1 MVESQP
7 NHVIDVSDDQV
18 DQFGRLVA
26 DFVYQRWCSGSIA
39 PLWSEVF
46 RTSAIANF
54 AATHGVTALR
64 TDLEVLMRRA
74 SGRGWLVHTEK
85 KRSLRVGPTYVAST
99 RNTVRLRQPDDIGWR
114 VADAVRRFRYKHSHQ
129 PTIKEIA
136 DFIRNSHVQRIF
148 RREADLLKSL
158 PWLVVAG
165 WVRLEEDRV
174 HRGPTALAAGKR
186 RADQVRSARTGSP
199 EHSIGEGAEEPIDTA
214 KPPMETRV
222 PILV

>member
-7 NHVIDVSDDQV
+7 NHAIDVSDYQV

-26 DFVYQRWCSGSIA
+26 DIVYQRWCSGSIA

-46 RTSAIANF
+46 QTSAVANF
-54 AATHGVTALR
+54 AATQGVTALR

-74 SGRGWLVHTEK
+74 AGRGWLVHTQK

-114 VADAVRRFRYKHSHQ
+114 VADAVRRFGYKHSHQ
-129 PTIKEIA
+129 PTIKELA
-136 DFIRNSHVQRIF
+136 DFIRNAQVQRIF

-174 HRGPTALAAGKR
+174 HRGPTAKAAAKR
-186 RADQVRSARTGSP
+186 RADQVRPARTAP
-199 EHSIGEGAEEPIDTA
+199 LEHSIDKGAGESIDTA
-214 KPPMETRV
+214 TPTEPRV